1 MYNLVDAHFKIPQ
14 FFLPAPIALS
24 RNKMYQHNREGGND
38 MRGRYSTFGIG
49 ALCLTFLLGL
59 VLALFL
65 PWAAVILLC
74 VVVCLALKM
83 LIQML
88 RC

>member
-1 MYNLVDAHFKIPQ
+1 V
-14 FFLPAPIALS
+14 
-24 RNKMYQHNREGGND
+24 
-38 MRGRYSTFGIG
+38 RGRNFGFG

-65 PWAAVILLC
+65 PWAAILLLC
-74 VVVCLALKM
+74 VVVCLALMM
-83 LIQML
+83 LIQLL